1 MFRVGM
7 KVEQFKPWPTFDTAY
22 PDVRFTKMGVV
33 YSIREILTVRGVVAL
48 RFNELINPAHS
59 YAGFSCAVE
68 QAFPASFFR
77 PVTSSKQE
85 VSFTTGAPVDSERW
99 DNRVKR
105 KPQKVITALQSQAQ
119 QPSQI

>member
-7 KVEQFKPWPTFDTAY
+7 KVVCVKKFREFYRQAGEVFPT
-22 PDVRFTKMGVV
+22 VQ
-33 YSIREILTVRGVVAL
+33 SIYTIRGFHSDGDAIYLSEIHNPLLYGNGTRE
-48 RFNELINPAHS
+48 
-59 YAGFSCAVE
+59 CAFLV
-68 QAFPASFFR
+68 SFFR

-105 KPQKVITALQSQAQ
+105 KPQKAITALQS
-119 QPSQI
+119 

>member
-1 MFRVGM
+1 MDIG
-7 KVEQFKPWPTFDTAY
+7 PIPTCQPAYGEVYTIAHIHRDDDGEFLSLDGFDFFATW
-22 PDVRFTKMGVV
+22 
-33 YSIREILTVRGVVAL
+33 YSG
-48 RFNELINPAHS
+48 H
-59 YAGFSCAVE
+59 
-68 QAFPASFFR
+68 FR
-77 PVTSSKQE
+77 PVTSPKQE